1 MAFRFL
7 KDLLRRD
14 TEDRAVRIAP
24 LRPRSENPFQAVSI
38 HPGDPCCGAARQMSS
53 IRYLCAS
60 APRIPLPECD
70 VANCTCR
77 YKHFSDRRSGQD
89 RRSVYDWT
97 RQKDLGTG
105 DRRSGRGRRSTDGVA

>member
-1 MAFRFL
+1 MAFRFF
-7 KDLLRRD
+7 KDLLGRD
-14 TEDRAVRIAP
+14 AEDRVVRIAA
-24 LRPRSENPFQAVSI
+24 LRPRTENPFQAVSI

-70 VANCTCR
+70 VASCTCR
-77 YKHFSDRRSGQD
+77 YKHFSDRRSGRD
-89 RRSVYDWT
+89 RRSVHDWT
-97 RQKDLGTG
+97 RQEELGTG

>member
-1 MAFRFL
+1 MPLRFL
-7 KDLLRRD
+7 RELLRRD
-14 TEDRAVRIAP
+14 AEDRTVRIAP
-24 LRPRSENPFQAVSI
+24 LRPRTDNPFQAVSI
-38 HPGDPCCGAARQMSS
+38 HPGDPSCEAARQMAS

-70 VANCTCR
+70 VASCTCR
-77 YKHFSDRRSGQD
+77 YNHYSDRRSGKD

-97 RQKDLGTG
+97 RHKEFGTG